1 MGLALPEI
9 PELFMKAATCIHSPT
24 EPLVLP
30 SAVTEADAE
39 VELAV
44 VIGKDCKN
52 VSVADALDYVLGYT
66 TANDVTAR
74 NIQKKQSQWGYCKG
88 FDGFC
93 PLGPALVSAKALPDP
108 SKLSLKTV
116 LNGKTMQESTSANLI
131 FSIQEIIAH
140 LSVVCFQ
147 THGLSNT
154 SHWLRSSTG
163 NDVAEGYDHLNRH
176 AVGDRT

>member
-9 PELFMKAATCIHSPT
+9 PELFMKAATCINGPT

-30 SAVTEADAE
+30 SAVTDADAE

-52 VSVADALDYVLGYT
+52 VSVTDALDYVLGYT
-66 TANDVTAR
+66 VANDVTAR

-93 PLGPALVSAKALPDP
+93 PLGPVLVSAKALPDP
-108 SKLSLKTV
+108 SIMLLRTV

-131 FSIQEIIAH
+131 FSVPEIISY
-140 LSVVCFQ
+140 LSVVCKQ
-147 THGLSNT
+147 KSRM
-154 SHWLRSSTG
+154 SHNEPT
-163 NDVAEGYDHLNRH
+163 AK
-176 AVGDRT
+176 